1 MSYSVDNLK
10 DVRDIIINI
19 NTRHD
24 KINDHIVLHYNCID
38 EKYVMESPGSGSSFK
53 IIDKNTAD
61 IFLRN
66 IINVYLSI

>member
-10 DVRDIIINI
+10 DVGDIIINI

-24 KINDHIVLHYNCID
+24 KINDHVILHYNCID
-38 EKYVMESPGSGSSFK
+38 ERYVLESPGSGSSFK

-61 IFLRN
+61 IFLRD
-66 IINVYLSI
+66 IIDVYPTI